1 MGALMCCTEQD
12 YLKNV
17 VTNTKEFSTVFDILN
32 RYETLGA
39 VRMELMERQE
49 KDLATLQNA
58 YNDMIKLI
66 EVM

>member
-1 MGALMCCTEQD
+1 
-12 YLKNV
+12 

-39 VRMELMERQE
+39 VRMELVERQE

-58 YNDMIKLI
+58 YNDMIKLT